1 VLVSPAG
8 NASYLGRGQDQVW
21 VPAMTAAALAAGARA
36 FPARA
41 PRYLGAARAALR
53 RLERLHATRDRGFD
67 VVPGVSRRTTTAGL
81 DPYVHTVAYNG
92 LALFALTAARD
103 ALRRVPGRTRVRK
116 PPAARALAVSD
127 PGATGLGIVSDGRT
141 WMAVHAIRRNT
152 SDLRHDLGLLALE
165 RRAGRRWRDLL
176 AARPRTETTADTAA
190 PMLLRD
196 GIALV
201 PTGHDL
207 RVRTGRVRFTADY
220 RQGRKLVRRVT
231 LTYALTRKGARFTLS
246 GAKRGD
252 AFRLLAFT
260 PAGTGRGRKRG
271 LDAAGA
277 RWRFD
282 RPVAV
287 RRLAGYN
294 SAPVER
300 LDAIEAV
307 VTVPRS
313 GRFRI
318 SHGSAVR

>member
-1 VLVSPAG
+1 
-8 NASYLGRGQDQVW
+8 
-21 VPAMTAAALAAGARA
+21 
-36 FPARA
+36 
-41 PRYLGAARAALR
+41 
-53 RLERLHATRDRGFD
+53 
-67 VVPGVSRRTTTAGL
+67 
-81 DPYVHTVAYNG
+81 
-92 LALFALTAARD
+92 
-103 ALRRVPGRTRVRK
+103 
-116 PPAARALAVSD
+116 
-127 PGATGLGIVSDGRT
+127 
-141 WMAVHAIRRNT
+141 
-152 SDLRHDLGLLALE
+152 
-165 RRAGRRWRDLL
+165 
-176 AARPRTETTADTAA
+176 
-190 PMLLRD
+190 
-196 GIALV
+196 
-201 PTGHDL
+201 
-207 RVRTGRVRFTADY
+207 VRFTADY